1 VARIYVSV
9 GSNINPVDNIRS
21 AVAALRQHFPE
32 LDISTV
38 YESQAVGFEGENFLN
53 FVVGFN
59 SEQALAELIQLL
71 DDIEDQQ
78 QRDRSGP
85 RFSARTIDLDLLVYD
100 DIIAPELNIPRDE
113 ISKNAFV
120 LQPLAE
126 LAPGLVHPQLQISYA
141 QLWND
146 FDHESQSLWPIPF
159 EW

>member
-1 VARIYVSV
+1 MARIYVSV

>member
-1 VARIYVSV
+1 MARIYVSV

-21 AVAALRQHFPE
+21 AVDALRQHFPV

-53 FVVGFN
+53 FVVGFD

-71 DDIEDQQ
+71 DDIEDQL